1 MSQPPR
7 RSLAATTLVMGL
19 GRLDAW
25 LAKGERAVMVV
36 ALLTIVLIVFLQA
49 ILRYASGA
57 WPIGEWLD
65 PTRFAPP
72 PDAVLGWFDRVLLSL
87 RSALASV
94 YDFLVRGGGEVSRYA
109 LIWSA
114 ALGASVGMRE
124 HRHIAVDLGVRVLEQ
139 RGAIT
144 GSRWVHVIVGLIT
157 TAIVAYLAYCGYVLY
172 QSTPI
177 QTRESAALGIPIRWV
192 ALALPFGLGVMA
204 LRSAGGTVSRML
216 ELLGLIDHGVR
227 YEGGGG
233 LQALLAE
240 YGSKSETSLA
250 AAGRGAEATP

>member
-7 RSLAATTLVMGL
+7 RSLAATTLVMGF

-36 ALLTIVLIVFLQA
+36 ALLTIVVIVFLQA

-65 PTRFAPP
+65 PTRFTPP
-72 PDAVLGWFDRVLLSL
+72 PEAVVSWFDRILLAL
-87 RSALASV
+87 RSGLATM

-114 ALGASVGMRE
+114 ALGASVGMRD

-139 RGAIT
+139 RGSIT
-144 GSRWVHVIVGLIT
+144 ASRWSQVIISLLT
-157 TAIVAYLAYCGYVLY
+157 TAIVVYLAYCGFVLY
-172 QSTPI
+172 QSAPI
-177 QTRESAALGIPIRWV
+177 QTRQSAALGIPIRWV
-192 ALALPFGLGVMA
+192 AFALPFGLGIMA
-204 LRSAGGTVSRML
+204 LRAAGGTVSRIL
-216 ELLGLIDHGVR
+216 ELLGRIDLGVR

-240 YGSKSETSLA
+240 YGAKGGATDA
-250 AAGRGAEATP
+250 VATPKAEATS